1 MAVTEAAQ
9 PSRPISSATQAPR
22 LLPATWGRSIPSS
35 SQLGLDR
42 GGEVGGARLDPVG
55 QRRRRAEA
63 RHVEHDHL
71 ALGLEQADDRLPDD
85 AAAAEAVQ
93 EEERRALGAVRAQ
106 RHPGFAKRACR
117 SPIRRSRKPASEEL
131 R

>member
-1 MAVTEAAQ
+1 MTEAAQ
-9 PSRPISSATQAPR
+9 PSRPISSPTQPPR

-35 SQLGLDR
+35 SQVGPDR

-55 QRRRRAEA
+55 KGRRRAEA
-63 RHVEHDHL
+63 RHVEDDHL
-71 ALGLEQADDRLPDD
+71 ALGLEQPDDRLPDD

-93 EEERRALGAVRAQ
+93 EQQRLAPRLGQCHSGREVFANRAWT
-106 RHPGFAKRACR
+106 
-117 SPIRRSRKPASEEL
+117 SPMRRSRKPASEEL